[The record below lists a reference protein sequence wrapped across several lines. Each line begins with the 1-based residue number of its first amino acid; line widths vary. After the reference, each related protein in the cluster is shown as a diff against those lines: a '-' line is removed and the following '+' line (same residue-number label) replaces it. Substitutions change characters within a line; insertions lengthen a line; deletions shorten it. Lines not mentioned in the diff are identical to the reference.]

1 MKLTRYG
8 QSGSEKPGVFDAK
21 GSLRD
26 LSAHVSDINPALLAD
41 LSVLDGIDIDSL
53 PVVKGDPR
61 LGPCVSGTG
70 KFICIGLNYSDHA
83 AETGNPVP
91 SEPVVFMKA
100 TSAITGPNDDV
111 IIPRGSVK
119 TDWEV
124 ELAVI
129 IGKPAKHV
137 SEADAFDHVAG
148 YCVTNDVS
156 EREFQIEHEGQ
167 WTKGKSCDTFGPIGP
182 FLATRDE
189 VANPQDLKMWL
200 EVNGNRC
207 QDGSTATMVY
217 GVAHLVSYLSRFMT
231 LHPGDVIS
239 TGTPPGVGMGMNPQT
254 YLKPGDV
261 VTLGI
266 EGLGEQCQTF
276 VADS

>member
-1 MKLTRYG
+1 MKLTRFG
-8 QSGSEKPGVFDAK
+8 QPGAEKPGIFDND
-21 GSLRD
+21 GTLRE
-26 LSAHVSDINPALLAD
+26 LSAHVADINPALLAD
-41 LSVLDGIDIDSL
+41 LSVLDGIDIGSL
-53 PVVKGDPR
+53 PVVPGKPR
-61 LGPCVSGTG
+61 LGPCVAGTG

-83 AETGNPVP
+83 AETGNPIP
-91 SEPVVFMKA
+91 TEPIVFMKA
-100 TSAITGPNDDV
+100 SSAIVGPDDDV

-137 SEADAFDHVAG
+137 AEADALDHVAG

-156 EREFQIEHEGQ
+156 EREFQIERQGQ

-182 FLATRDE
+182 YMATRDE
-189 VANPQDLKMWL
+189 VADPQALKMWL
-200 EVNGNRC
+200 DVNGERV
-207 QDGSTATMVY
+207 QDGSTATMIY
-217 GVAHLVSYLSRFMT
+217 GVAHLVSYLSGFMT

-239 TGTPPGVGMGMNPQT
+239 TGTPPGVGMGMNPQR

-261 VTLGI
+261 VALGI
-266 EGLGEQCQTF
+266 EGLGEQRQTF
-276 VADS
+276 VADD